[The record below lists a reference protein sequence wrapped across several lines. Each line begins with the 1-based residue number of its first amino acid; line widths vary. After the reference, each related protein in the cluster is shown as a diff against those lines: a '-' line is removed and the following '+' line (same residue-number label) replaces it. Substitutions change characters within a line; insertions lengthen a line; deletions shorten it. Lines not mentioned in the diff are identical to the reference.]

1 MGGLWRW
8 SNPPINYALNL
19 NCLKKQSHTWGCFFI
34 SNRSGSLNTS
44 LLQKIPSK
52 ADSIQLR
59 RKNTG
64 FSMFYYL
71 MISTFVL
78 ALGVS
83 FMVMRLFSQ
92 SIQDILA
99 RIIQDPIHDA
109 WAKYTKFAGM
119 VVGTSSGIRIYD
131 MEKYITPLTYTDNNK
146 KIVIELTQERWVLEI
161 YRTIIETLQGLAWMM
176 LVFFMV
182 ALLAYVIVRW
192 AEIKHQKP

>member
-1 MGGLWRW
+1 M
-8 SNPPINYALNL
+8 
-19 NCLKKQSHTWGCFFI
+19 
-34 SNRSGSLNTS
+34 
-44 LLQKIPSK
+44 LQKTPSK
-52 ADSIQLR
+52 PDSIQLR

>member
-1 MGGLWRW
+1 
-8 SNPPINYALNL
+8 
-19 NCLKKQSHTWGCFFI
+19 
-34 SNRSGSLNTS
+34 
-44 LLQKIPSK
+44 
-52 ADSIQLR
+52 
-59 RKNTG
+59 
-64 FSMFYYL
+64 MFYYL

-131 MEKYITPLTYTDNNK
+131 MEKYITPLSYSDNDK
-146 KIVIELTQERWVLEI
+146 KVVIELTQERWVLEI

-176 LVFFMV
+176 LLFFMV
-182 ALLAYVIVRW
+182 ALIAYVVVRW
-192 AEIKHQKP
+192 SEIKYQK

>member
-1 MGGLWRW
+1 
-8 SNPPINYALNL
+8 
-19 NCLKKQSHTWGCFFI
+19 
-34 SNRSGSLNTS
+34 
-44 LLQKIPSK
+44 
-52 ADSIQLR
+52 
-59 RKNTG
+59 
-64 FSMFYYL
+64 MFYYL

-161 YRTIIETLQGLAWMM
+161 YRTIIETLQRLAWMM
-176 LVFFMV
+176 LVFFKV